1 MNTRDDRGQTLVE
14 FALVVPLFLLIV
26 IGLFD
31 VGRGVFAYN
40 TIANSA
46 RAAARVAIVNQDP
59 VAIRSEAK
67 QLGVGLGLQDAD
79 ITLDECNEFDCVY
92 GVTVTYDFQAATPL
106 IGNLF
111 NPTLSSTAQ
120 MHVEN
125 VNP

>member
-1 MNTRDDRGQTLVE
+1 MSARHDRGQTLVE
-14 FALVVPLFLLIV
+14 FALIVPLFLLIV

-40 TIANSA
+40 TVANSA

-59 VAIRSEAK
+59 VAIRAEAK

-79 ITLDECNEFDCVY
+79 ITLADCDTFDCLY
-92 GVTVTYDFQAATPL
+92 GVTVIYDFQPATPL

-111 NPTLSSTAQ
+111 NPTISSTAQ